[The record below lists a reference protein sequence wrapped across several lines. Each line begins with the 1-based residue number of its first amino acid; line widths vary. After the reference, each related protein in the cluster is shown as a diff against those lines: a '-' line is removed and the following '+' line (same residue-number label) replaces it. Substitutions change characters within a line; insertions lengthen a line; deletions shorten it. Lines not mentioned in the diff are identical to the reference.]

1 MPMELRVTST
11 PPPRVPTETSSPAIR
26 GLCLALVAAALA
38 MSGCGYKG
46 DLMQAD
52 AAQEAESETG
62 DEDADAKPSAQED

>member
-1 MPMELRVTST
+1 MTST
-11 PPPRVPTETSSPAIR
+11 PLPPVPTETRSPALR

-46 DLMQAD
+46 DLVQAD
-52 AAQEAESETG
+52 AATQEAEPETG